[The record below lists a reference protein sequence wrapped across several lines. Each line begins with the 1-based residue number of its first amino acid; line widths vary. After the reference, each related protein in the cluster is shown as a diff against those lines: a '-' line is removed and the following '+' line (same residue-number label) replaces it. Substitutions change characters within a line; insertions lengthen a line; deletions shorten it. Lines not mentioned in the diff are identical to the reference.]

1 MKLEARNI
9 GKRHKHRQGQWLF
22 RELDLTIASGEIIGL
37 QGASGCG
44 KSTLCRILAGIESA
58 EEGEVLL
65 GELNSPDRVNELDK
79 FNEINNANRLIRYDK
94 WQFRGKWRQSEINA
108 SSGYRPV
115 QLVFQHPER
124 AVNPRWRVKNIL
136 REGWEPDQELLDDL
150 QIQASWLERFP
161 AELSGGQLQRVCIAR
176 TLSPQTQFLLADEMT
191 TMLDAITQAQI
202 WRTVLAI
209 AARRKMGLLVVSH
222 DKHLLKR
229 ICSRV
234 IEMP

>member
-9 GKRHKHRQGQWLF
+9 GKRHRHKQGQWLF
-22 RELDLTIASGEIIGL
+22 HEFDLTIAGGEIIGL

-58 EEGEVLL
+58 EQGDVRLSDAGSEQGETLSSREIHL
-65 GELNSPDRVNELDK
+65 SFNNSSVN
-79 FNEINNANRLIRYDK
+79 RSY
-94 WQFRGKWRQSEINA
+94 Q
-108 SSGYRPV
+108 PV
-115 QLVFQHPER
+115 QLVFQHPEK
-124 AVNPRWRVKNIL
+124 AVNPRWRVRDIL
-136 REGWEPDQELLDDL
+136 REGWEPEQELLDDL

-176 TLSPQTQFLLADEMT
+176 ALSPQTKFLLADEMT

-209 AARRKMGLLVVSH
+209 AEQRKMGLLVVSH

-229 ICSRV
+229 ICSSV
-234 IEMP
+234 IEMS